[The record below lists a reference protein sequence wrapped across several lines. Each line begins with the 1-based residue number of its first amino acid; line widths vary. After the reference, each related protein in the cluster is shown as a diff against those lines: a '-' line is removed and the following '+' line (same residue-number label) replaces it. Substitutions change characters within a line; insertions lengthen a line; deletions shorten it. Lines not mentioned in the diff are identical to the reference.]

1 MCNACGLFLKLH
13 GVVRPL
19 SLKTDVIKKRQRGNN
34 NGSGNSSGTT
44 NNSNNY
50 NNKSISKKNEID
62 DGDDLNPTSITNNTG
77 LTNNNNSK
85 SPAKSKKKSN
95 FDNNSNSALNNL
107 DKSKLKINTNEI
119 TNISE
124 TTSNSSSP
132 VINLNHGGRSSG
144 VFGNTPDY
152 LNGITS
158 PAVSLVKSEID
169 NPHQLNNSNSNG
181 MLMTMHQSLHQL
193 SLLTTFDHE
202 VESNNEGSNSSGVNT
217 STANNQDWDWL
228 NMNY

>member
-1 MCNACGLFLKLH
+1 M
-13 GVVRPL
+13 
-19 SLKTDVIKKRQRGNN
+19 
-34 NGSGNSSGTT
+34 
-44 NNSNNY
+44 
-50 NNKSISKKNEID
+50 
-62 DGDDLNPTSITNNTG
+62 
-77 LTNNNNSK
+77 
-85 SPAKSKKKSN
+85 
-95 FDNNSNSALNNL
+95 
-107 DKSKLKINTNEI
+107 KINANEI